1 MPDYSAPNAYV
12 LTGHST
18 HLSYTTTGVDG
29 QPTLAYQ
36 NGSISSTFTGQ
47 QIRTVIDET
56 SDLVSV
62 SIHIGVDNGYTSFT
76 LFVPRVNLA
85 DGSAAHITTVGII
98 GVHRLTLDTPSR
110 GTAGQLPRPATV
122 RNGQSYRIHP
132 SQLRPPPRPSSRV
145 HTARPRRADG
155 FPAPVT

>member
-1 MPDYSAPNAYV
+1 MSNYSAPNAYV

-29 QPTLAYQ
+29 QPTFTYQ
-36 NGSISSTFTGQ
+36 DGSVSSTFTGQ
-47 QIRTVIDET
+47 QIRTVTDET

-76 LFVPRVNLA
+76 LFVPRVNLV

-98 GVHRLTLDTPSR
+98 GVHRLTLDTPAVGQLDNYRVLRLS
-110 GTAGQLPRPATV
+110 GTASHIEA
-122 RNGQSYRIHP
+122 
-132 SQLRPPPRPSSRV
+132 
-145 HTARPRRADG
+145 ARAN
-155 FPAPVT
+155 